1 MSSEP
6 FIQPGPQ
13 PSHPWRG
20 DRVLRNFLAAA
31 MPADALAPIAPE
43 LEAFGDLVLELHAQ
57 QMEDRL
63 NEPRL
68 VSFDPWGARVDRIE
82 VTPHW
87 KTCERVAA
95 ERGLVAT
102 AYGRESEAFSRLHQ
116 AALIH
121 LFHPASEVYTC
132 PLAMT
137 DGAAKT
143 LRSHGA
149 EPAAVAHLLSRDP
162 ATFWTSGQWM
172 TESAGGSDVGL
183 TATEARCEDGI
194 WRLSGRKWFTSAAAS
209 QMALTL
215 ARPAGNPIGGKGL
228 ALFFVECRNA
238 DGSPN
243 GYRVN
248 RLKDK
253 LGTRKLPTAELDLDG
268 MIATPVSGL
277 TDGIKAI
284 APMLSVTRT
293 WNSLCAVAAMRRG
306 LDLARDFARRR
317 VAFGSALSAKPLHLD
332 TLAGVQAEFEG
343 AFQLAFRAALEL
355 GREENGE
362 ADGALLRVLAPLAK
376 LCTARQAVAGVSE
389 LLEAFGGAGY
399 IEDTGL
405 PALLRDVQVL
415 SIWEGTTNVLALEA
429 WKAIQAAGGLE
440 ILKAECEAAMSGGA
454 FPDATASVRTALA
467 KAEAWWAAP
476 DEASARGFALTLAR
490 SLELALLI
498 RQASKDK
505 DPRSAAAVERFTEHG
520 ADRLRRSAL
529 EASRRL
535 ALDEI

>member
-1 MSSEP
+1 MLPEP

-31 MPADALAPIAPE
+31 MPADALASMAPE
-43 LEAFGDLVLELHAQ
+43 LEAFGDLVLELHAHQ
-57 QMEDRL
+57 AEDRL

-68 VSFDPWGARVDRIE
+68 VSYDPWGARADRIE

-95 ERGLVAT
+95 EHGLVAT
-102 AYGRESEAFSRLHQ
+102 AYERKSGVFSRLHQ

-121 LFHPASEVYTC
+121 LFHPVSEVYTC

-143 LRSHGA
+143 LLSHGA
-149 EPAAVAHLLSRDP
+149 EEDAVAHLLSRDP

-172 TESAGGSDVGL
+172 TESTGGSDVGL
-183 TATEARCEDGI
+183 TTTEARCKDGI

-215 ARPAGNPIGGKGL
+215 ARPAGNAPRGKGL

-253 LGTRKLPTAELDLDG
+253 LGTRKLPTAELDLEG
-268 MIATPVSGL
+268 MTATPVAGL

-293 WNSLCAVAAMRRG
+293 WNSLCAVATMRRG
-306 LDLARDFARRR
+306 LDLARDYARRR

-343 AFQLAFRAALEL
+343 AFQLAFRASLEL

-362 ADGALLRVLAPLAK
+362 ADGVLLRVLAPLAK
-376 LCTARQAVAGVSE
+376 LCTAKQAVAGVSE

-405 PALLRDVQVL
+405 PVLLRDVQVL

-429 WKAIQAAGGLE
+429 WKALQAAGGLG
-440 ILKAECEAAMSGGA
+440 IVKAECESAISGTA
-454 FPDATASVRTALA
+454 FPDAIASIRAALA
-467 KAEAWWAAP
+467 RAEAWWAAP
-476 DEASARGFALTLAR
+476 EEASARGFALTLAR

-505 DPRSAAAVERFTEHG
+505 DPRSAAAAERFTEHG
-520 ADRLRRSAL
+520 VDLLRWSAL